1 MRTTVIL
8 TLAALIAL
16 NAADARAG
24 EGDAEKTHRRVVK
37 VITSDGENIENAED
51 FVFVGD
57 EGKAVH
63 ISAHHL
69 LRGGF
74 LGVQLIDLTPEL
86 REHFGAPKD
95 TGVMVS
101 GLASDG
107 PAAAAGIR
115 VGDIIG
121 AVDGEAVASGGEL
134 AALIRAGEEGD
145 VVGIELWRDGQK
157 TTIEATLAE
166 RERPQV
172 DIGPFLWQSS
182 DDEGAKAFQIHM
194 ESLPEEIIRID
205 EERIQKAL
213 EDLDKRLESP
223 EFKERMKSMME
234 ERQLMEERVKELE
247 ERLRELEERLSQ
259 LSK

>member
-8 TLAALIAL
+8 TLAALIAW

-24 EGDAEKTHRRVVK
+24 EESADQVQRHVVK

-74 LGVQLIDLTPEL
+74 LGVQLVDLTPEL
-86 REHFGAPKD
+86 RAHFGVPED
-95 TGVMVS
+95 SGVMVS
-101 GLASDG
+101 GLSSDG
-107 PAAAAGIR
+107 PAAAAGIK

-121 AVDGEAVASGGEL
+121 AVDAAPVASGGEL
-134 AALIRAGEEGD
+134 AALIRSGEEGD
-145 VVGIELWRDGQK
+145 VVEIELWRDGRK
-157 TTIEATLAE
+157 TTVEATLAE
-166 RERPQV
+166 RDRPQV
-172 DIGPFLWQSS
+172 DIGQFLWQSG
-182 DDEGAKAFQIHM
+182 DEEGAKAFQIHM
-194 ESLPEEIIRID
+194 DSLPEEIIRID

-223 EFKERMKSMME
+223 EFKARMKSMME